1 MNNQVKINESDK
13 AAAKSDKSPGKKQTR
28 KGSKSRFFRNRNNTP
43 AFGAID
49 LGTNNCR
56 LLVAHPTASGFKVVD
71 AFSRI
76 VRLGEGLSSSGE
88 LSEQAIE
95 RTLEALRICV
105 EKMERRQVRFSRN
118 VATQACREAGNC
130 AEFMER
136 VEREVR
142 IKLDIIDPQEEAR
155 LAVMGCKA
163 LLDERYSNAIVFDIG
178 GGSTELIWLRIGENK
193 NPEIIGWTSVPYGVV
208 NLSEKYGTKH
218 ALTDDQ
224 YLEMKNMVK
233 AELEAFEEQHGMR
246 AHVERGEVQLL
257 GTSGTITTLTS
268 MHLDLERYDRDQVDG
283 TWVTSAHMQGL
294 CMELSR
300 MSYEQRAA
308 RGGIGLDRAE
318 LVVAGCAILEAI
330 MDLWP
335 IEHIRVADR
344 GIREGVLLD
353 LMEQNRPKQRS
364 RNNRSGKKKFF
375 RRRRKKKTPGN
386 PATGENT

>member
-1 MNNQVKINESDK
+1 MNNQVKIDKSEK
-13 AAAKSDKSPGKKQTR
+13 AAAKSDTGPGKKQAR
-28 KGSKSRFFRNRNNTP
+28 KGSRSRFFRKKNTSP

-56 LLVAHPTASGFKVVD
+56 LLVAHPTATGFKVVD

-76 VRLGEGLSSSGE
+76 VRLGEGLSQSGE

-95 RTLEALRICV
+95 RTLEALRVCV
-105 EKMERRQVRFSRN
+105 DKMERRQVRFSRN
-118 VATQACREAGNC
+118 VATQACREANNC

-136 VEREVR
+136 VEKEIR

-163 LLDERYSNAIVFDIG
+163 LLDQRFSNAIVFDIG
-178 GGSTELIWLRIGENK
+178 GGSTELIWLRIGEK
-193 NPEIIGWTSVPYGVV
+193 VAPEIIGWTSVPFGVV

-218 ALTDDQ
+218 ALTDGQ

-233 AELEAFEEQHGMR
+233 AELEAFEAEHDMR
-246 AHVERGEVQLL
+246 PHVEQGKVQLL

-283 TWVTSAHMQGL
+283 TWVTSAHMQEL
-294 CMELSR
+294 CLELSR

-335 IEHIRVADR
+335 IEQIRVADR

-353 LMEQNRPKQRS
+353 LMEKNRPSGKS
-364 RNNRSGKKKFF
+364 RNNRSGNKKFF
-375 RRRRKKKTPGN
+375 RKRKRKPARTGSGTEGN
-386 PATGENT
+386 K

>member
-1 MNNQVKINESDK
+1 MNNQVKIDKSDK
-13 AAAKSDKSPGKKQTR
+13 AAAKSDTSPGKKQTR
-28 KGSKSRFFRNRNNTP
+28 KGSRGRFFRKRNNSP

-56 LLVAHPTASGFKVVD
+56 LLVAHPTSTGFKVVD

-76 VRLGEGLSSSGE
+76 VRLGEGLSQSGE

-95 RTLEALRICV
+95 RTLEALRVCV

-118 VATQACREAGNC
+118 VATQACREATNC
-130 AEFMER
+130 AEFIER
-136 VEREVR
+136 VEREIR

-163 LLDERYSNAIVFDIG
+163 LLDQRFANAIVFDIG
-178 GGSTELIWLRIGENK
+178 GGSTELIWLRIGENVT
-193 NPEIIGWTSVPYGVV
+193 PEIIGWTSVPYGVV

-218 ALTDDQ
+218 ALTDEQ

-233 AELEAFEEQHGMR
+233 AELLAFEEEHKMR
-246 AHVERGEVQLL
+246 AQVDRGEVQLL

-268 MHLDLERYDRDQVDG
+268 MHLDLERYDRDKVDG
-283 TWVTSAHMQGL
+283 TWVTSAHMQSL
-294 CMELSR
+294 CLELSG

-353 LMEQNRPKQRS
+353 LMEKNRPQL
-364 RNNRSGKKKFF
+364 KKKKTF
-375 RRRRKKKTPGN
+375 RRRHRK
-386 PATGENT
+386 PAGDASAGGENK